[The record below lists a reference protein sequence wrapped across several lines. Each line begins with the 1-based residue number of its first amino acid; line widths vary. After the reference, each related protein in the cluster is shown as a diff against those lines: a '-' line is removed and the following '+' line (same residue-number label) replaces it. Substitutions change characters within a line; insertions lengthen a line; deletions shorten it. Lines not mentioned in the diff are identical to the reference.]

1 MALVTQ
7 CFDLPDGKFH
17 MRFIDTYPRVSARP
31 ELARLLRLLRR
42 QGSRIV
48 RACEMTGG
56 RLYIA
61 VAADGSESE
70 ISITV

>member
-1 MALVTQ
+1 
-7 CFDLPDGKFH
+7 
-17 MRFIDTYPRVSARP
+17 VSARP